1 MRPHIAS
8 SLGDVTS
15 FSQDLVNITIGQNL
29 LTIIDT
35 KLSIH
40 CEASGV
46 PVPKIAWTRG
56 NETLPSDGRMSV
68 QNGTLVLV
76 EMETSDS
83 GNYTCTAEN
92 TAGRASVSSNITVA
106 GKQVQFHILLV
117 EKSYAIMV

>member
-1 MRPHIAS
+1 VS
-8 SLGDVTS
+8 SLGEVMS
-15 FSQDLVNITIGQNL
+15 FTQDPINITIGQNL

-56 NETLPSDGRMSV
+56 NESLPSDGRMSV
-68 QNGTLVLV
+68 KNGTLVIV

-83 GNYTCTAEN
+83 GNYSCTAEN
-92 TAGRASVSSNITVA
+92 TAGRASVSSNVTVA
-106 GKQVQFHILLV
+106 GERV
-117 EKSYAIMV
+117 